1 MIMGLSQ
8 LLRQSLPPRAVRYLV
23 ATRSLMRTARA
34 TYGQFPRHCPVC
46 DHQGYFLGAG
56 FPLRVDCLCP
66 ACGSGDRQRL
76 LKLWTD
82 ANGHALAGKR
92 VLHFGPEPSVVPF
105 VRPPAADY
113 VSGDLQAGRADRV
126 LNIEAIDLPDASFDV
141 VLCLHVLEHVDDRR
155 ALAEMFRVL
164 RPGGLAMLMFPIID
178 GWDATYE
185 NDQARSPKDR
195 LAFRAEG
202 PCQVLRQRCEGADP
216 RRGILSGGVHRRGAA
231 GHDPRPAPRRKA
243 FPGAKAV
250 LTESYRVNCPAA
262 PPAATAPTRSWRR

>member
-1 MIMGLSQ
+1 MMIMGLSQ
-8 LLRQSLPPRAVRYLV
+8 RLRQSLPPRAIRYLV

-46 DHQGYFLGAG
+46 GHQGYFLGAG

-76 LKLWTD
+76 LKLWT
-82 ANGHALAGKR
+82 NSNRHALAGKR
-92 VLHFGPEPSVVPF
+92 LLHFGPEPSVVPF
-105 VRPPAADY
+105 IRPAAADY

-164 RPGGLAMLMFPIID
+164 APGGLALLMFPIVD

-195 LAFRAEG
+195 LLHFGQKDHVRFYGNDVRERIRSAGFSLAEFTAEE
-202 PCQVLRQRCEGADP
+202 PLVTIHAL
-216 RRGILSGGVHRRGAA
+216 RRGEKLFLG
-231 GHDPRPAPRRKA
+231 RK
-243 FPGAKAV
+243 P
-250 LTESYRVNCPAA
+250 S
-262 PPAATAPTRSWRR
+262 